1 MKYAVDFSGYLYI
14 EGDDITSQEDAEK
27 RFWEYVQNWKE
38 VCCVEA
44 DCIECQ
50 E

>member
-14 EGDDITSQEDAEK
+14 EGDDITNQEEAKK

-38 VCCVEA
+38 VSYV
-44 DCIECQ
+44 DLDTIECQ